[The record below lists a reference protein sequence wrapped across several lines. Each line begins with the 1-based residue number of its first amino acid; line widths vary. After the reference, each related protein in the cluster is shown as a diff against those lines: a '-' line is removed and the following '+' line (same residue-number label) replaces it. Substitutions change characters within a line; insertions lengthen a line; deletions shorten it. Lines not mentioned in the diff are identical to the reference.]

1 MTDILNTH
9 QTVDPGTAGVSH
21 GRRREEEKKVFL
33 GSRKI
38 RRKVQLARELMEHYG
53 VGDVEVFWLLII

>member
-21 GRRREEEKKVFL
+21 RRREEKKVFL

>member
-9 QTVDPGTAGVSH
+9 QTVDPGGVSH